1 MWLLNKHD
9 IAPARSAP
17 KLRCRRD
24 LWLEGVAELRR
35 RTLGSSRESGAF
47 LLGRQLEFVRQIERF
62 AFYDDLDP
70 HALDSGIVTFHGV
83 HYPKLWDICQAENLT
98 VVADVH
104 VHPGSYNQSP
114 SDKSQPAMP
123 RAGHIAL
130 IIPVYAMRRVEPG
143 GIGQYEY
150 LGEQRW
156 KNQTSAGSQFFLLD

>member
-1 MWLLNKHD
+1 MWLLNKLG
-9 IAPARSAP
+9 IGRARSAP

-24 LWLEGVAELRR
+24 LWLQGVAELQR
-35 RTLGSSRESGAF
+35 RTLGGSRESGAF
-47 LLGRQLEFVRQIERF
+47 LLGRQLESVRQIERF

-70 HALDSGIVTFHGV
+70 NALDTGIVTFHGV
-83 HYPKLWDICQAENLT
+83 HYPKLWDVCQAENLT
-98 VVADVH
+98 VIADVH
-104 VHPGSYNQSP
+104 VHPGSYSQSP

-130 IIPVYAMRRVEPG
+130 IIPDYARRRVEPG

-156 KNQTSAGSQFFLLD
+156 KNQTTAGKRFFSLD